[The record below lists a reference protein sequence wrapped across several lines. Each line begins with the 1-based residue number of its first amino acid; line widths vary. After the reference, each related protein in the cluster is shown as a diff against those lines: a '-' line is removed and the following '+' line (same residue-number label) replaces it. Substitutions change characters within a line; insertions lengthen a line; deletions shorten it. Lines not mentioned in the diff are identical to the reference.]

1 LVPGALSQIRHRVRP
16 PVGGDELVE
25 DHILDHG
32 SVTELLAAPPVEVR
46 LLRRACGRTASSGDC
61 RPPAGD
67 RASRLLA
74 RLAGGNP
81 GRRGRPA
88 RWWRLSTTVLTT
100 RAEARRLLAA
110 RGVDGVELLEIRVQ
124 SRGLG
129 RDELRSTTDID
140 LGRSD
145 DEQAAVADNSVF
157 PSLVTATDTISRA
170 LREA

>member
-1 LVPGALSQIRHRVRP
+1 M
-16 PVGGDELVE
+16 
-25 DHILDHG
+25 
-32 SVTELLAAPPVEVR
+32 
-46 LLRRACGRTASSGDC
+46 
-61 RPPAGD
+61 
-67 RASRLLA
+67 
-74 RLAGGNP
+74 
-81 GRRGRPA
+81 
-88 RWWRLSTTVLTT
+88 LTT